1 MKKCWDQTTEVMFSR
16 LGRRRRGSTLL
27 HLLLCNAVNTLLSG
41 LLRLK
46 RARDYVLDF
55 TKHELC
61 WEDDINKA
69 QTLLSPLLPSFFFTK
84 HFSFSFGVNELEG
97 KIVKA
102 SKIPDYTSTHFS
114 LRPNEQPRSL
124 KASPWKTMLTAC
136 HFACTSPL
144 SAMEVKHL
152 ESLGTGPSGDANED
166 REVPLTMHARTHTKQ
181 HLSVNKRVE

>member
-114 LRPNEQPRSL
+114 LRLNQMNNLGLSKHRHEKQCWLLAILPAQVHCQL
-124 KASPWKTMLTAC
+124 WK
-136 HFACTSPL
+136 
-144 SAMEVKHL
+144 
-152 ESLGTGPSGDANED
+152 
-166 REVPLTMHARTHTKQ
+166 
-181 HLSVNKRVE
+181 